1 MLCQWKIT
9 QESEIL
15 ADPSFEN
22 ERKIIGS
29 WENIGSWDQF
39 AQKGIK
45 ASTYSD
51 ELYTTSLSDKD
62 FTPAQLQHAER
73 VAKELA
79 VRAMIDPS
87 FENGMCFLCKFLLC
101 LGLTLSRC
109 ETLTGLTPPQL
120 FMYSTVLMHM
130 YYAVR

>member
-1 MLCQWKIT
+1 MCMLCQWRT
-9 QESEIL
+9 TL

-22 ERKIIGS
+22 ERKNIGS

-51 ELYTTSLSDKD
+51 ELYTTSLSDKE

-87 FENGMCFLCKFLLC
+87 FENGMCLLVQVFAM
-101 LGLTLSRC
+101 
-109 ETLTGLTPPQL
+109 PWPHAI
-120 FMYSTVLMHM
+120 TV
-130 YYAVR
+130 

>member
-1 MLCQWKIT
+1 MLYQWRT
-9 QESEIL
+9 TL
-15 ADPSFEN
+15 ADPRFEN
-22 ERKIIGS
+22 ERKNIGS

-39 AQKGIK
+39 VQKGIK

-51 ELYTTSLSDKD
+51 ELYTTSLSDKE

-87 FENGMCFLCKFLLC
+87 FENGMCKFLLC

>member
-1 MLCQWKIT
+1 MCMLCQWRTT
-9 QESEIL
+9 QESELL

-22 ERKIIGS
+22 ERKNIGS

-51 ELYTTSLSDKD
+51 ELYTTSLSDKE

-73 VAKELA
+73 VAKELV
-79 VRAMIDPS
+79 VRAMMIRHLR
-87 FENGMCFLCKFLLC
+87 MACACWCKC
-101 LGLTLSRC
+101 
-109 ETLTGLTPPQL
+109 
-120 FMYSTVLMHM
+120 
-130 YYAVR
+130 